1 MESDEEDEYSN
12 FSAQLQGSM
21 GDLENKLNL
30 NNEIK
35 RKSITNEKWFKELKS
50 RKINKDQMNQIIANY
65 LFIQGYCLPLK
76 KFISEAKIKFNFDEK
91 LLNKRFLIR
100 QLITKN
106 KIKAAID
113 EINSLNKDILKENK
127 IMFFVLQR
135 QILIN
140 YIQENNLNEALYFA
154 KNTLLPLVEGD
165 NFLYKE
171 LENAMGL
178 MAYENINDA
187 PEKELVT
194 DKFLEKIAS
203 KTNLVILNYLSKDKM
218 INLNLEMLIKLM
230 TFTQN
235 ELKNEM
241 DFPQIT
247 SISPLTFSVVNKWN
261 LERKIYEH

>member
-1 MESDEEDEYSN
+1 MESEEEDEYSN

-50 RKINKDQMNQIIANY
+50 RKINKEQMNQIIANY

-76 KFISEAKIKFNFDEK
+76 KFIAEAKIKFKFDEN

-106 KIKAAID
+106 KIKAAIG
-113 EINSLNKDILKENK
+113 EINALDENILKENK
-127 IMFFVLQR
+127 IMLFILQR

-140 YIQENNLNEALYFA
+140 YIQDNNLYDALNFA
-154 KNTLLPLVEGD
+154 QKTLLPLVEGD
-165 NFLYKE
+165 SFLYKE
-171 LENAMGL
+171 LENVMGL

-203 KTNLVILNYLSKDKM
+203 KTNLVILNYLSKDEM

-230 TFTQN
+230 NFTQN
-235 ELKNEM
+235 ELKNEI

-247 SISPLTFSVVNKWN
+247 SISPLMFSVVNK
-261 LERKIYEH
+261 

>member
-1 MESDEEDEYSN
+1 MESEEEDEYSN

-21 GDLENKLNL
+21 GDIENKLNL

-91 LLNKRFLIR
+91 LLNKRYSIR

-106 KIKAAID
+106 KIKVAID

-127 IMFFVLQR
+127 IMLFVLQR

-140 YIQENNLNEALYFA
+140 YIQDNNLNEALYFA

-178 MAYENINDA
+178 MAYENINDS

-230 TFTQN
+230 SFTQN

-247 SISPLTFSVVNKWN
+247 SISPLTFSVVNK
-261 LERKIYEH
+261 

>member
-1 MESDEEDEYSN
+1 MESEEEDEYSN

-21 GDLENKLNL
+21 GDIENKLNL
-30 NNEIK
+30 NTEIK

-50 RKINKDQMNQIIANY
+50 RKINKDQLNHIIANY

-76 KFISEAKIKFNFDEK
+76 KFIAEAKIKFNFDEN

-100 QLITKN
+100 ELITKN

-113 EINSLNKDILKENK
+113 EINSLNKNILKENK
-127 IMFFVLQR
+127 ILLFILQR

-140 YIQENNLNEALYFA
+140 YMQENNLNDALIFA
-154 KNTLLPLVEGD
+154 QKSLLPLVEGD
-165 NFLYKE
+165 AFLYKE
-171 LENAMGL
+171 LENTMGL

-194 DKFLEKIAS
+194 EKFLEKIAS
-203 KTNLVILNYLSKDKM
+203 KTNLVILNFLSKDKM

-230 TFTQN
+230 NFTQN
-235 ELKNEM
+235 ELKSEI
-241 DFPQIT
+241 DFPKIT
-247 SISPLTFSVVNKWN
+247 SLSPLMFSVVNK
-261 LERKIYEH
+261 

>member
-1 MESDEEDEYSN
+1 MESEEEDEYSN

-21 GDLENKLNL
+21 GDIENKLNL

-91 LLNKRFLIR
+91 LLNKRYSIR

-106 KIKAAID
+106 KIKVAID

-127 IMFFVLQR
+127 IMLFVLQR

-140 YIQENNLNEALYFA
+140 YIQDNNLNEALYFA

-178 MAYENINDA
+178 MAYENINDS

-230 TFTQN
+230 SFTQN

-241 DFPQIT
+241 DVPQIT
-247 SISPLTFSVVNKWN
+247 SISPLTFSVVNK
-261 LERKIYEH
+261 

>member
-12 FSAQLQGSM
+12 LSAQLQGSM

-127 IMFFVLQR
+127 IMLFVLQR

-140 YIQENNLNEALYFA
+140 YIQDNNLNEALYFA

-247 SISPLTFSVVNKWN
+247 SISPLTFSVVNK
-261 LERKIYEH
+261 